1 MIDEQTSY
9 GSFSCII
16 EKEDKQSFIM
26 SVATYGTINAPN
38 GLVINGPSVS
48 VPNSFA
54 AFTATT
60 SSSTPMVSDGTS
72 ATNITAYVALGAT
85 SFANSTQT
93 HNVRIIKI
101 SQAPGLVSEFFCA
114 RIEIPFNCMQKSK
127 DFTNG
132 LTNIYVNLYY
142 SSCGREF
149 FLNIKIDDAAVIM
162 FYLIFNSI
170 AETSIEI
177 LENHIN

>member
-1 MIDEQTSY
+1 
-9 GSFSCII
+9 
-16 EKEDKQSFIM
+16 M

-60 SSSTPMVSDGTS
+60 SSSTGGSVNNFAITAGIPWLISGTNGVLQLAKGNYIVQIFCPSTLGQAAGAGAYCSIGWSQGGAGVVANQYNLNGYVANAATNVNCMTPMVSDGTS

-101 SQAPGLVSEFFCA
+101 S
-114 RIEIPFNCMQKSK
+114 
-127 DFTNG
+127 
-132 LTNIYVNLYY
+132 
-142 SSCGREF
+142 
-149 FLNIKIDDAAVIM
+149 
-162 FYLIFNSI
+162 
-170 AETSIEI
+170 
-177 LENHIN
+177 